1 MNNNNKLPKIF
12 WIIISSFLII
22 PIIVSF
28 VSTIHVI
35 DFFELSN
42 HKGLAI
48 TLAIAFEVGALSAL
62 AGLVALDKINKNV
75 VWLIFF
81 ILTAYQM
88 MGNIY
93 AAYNFINIEML
104 HNPNLIKNW
113 IELFGFSY
121 DPEDLPFAKRMI
133 AIISGAILPIVSL
146 SFLDL
151 SVDYI
156 QKSTGIKLNRPVG
169 TNKEETIEEKIIEN
183 TFPEVKIQEE
193 LPENLEK
200 KTEVEIQPIL
210 EEKNKDNET
219 ITPFV
224 EEDTIDE
231 LSKVIDDKEFE
242 KVISNKKKKLE
253 NLRGPYLTLLLLLY
267 KGGEV
272 IKGDEL
278 YDYNDFLNI
287 VPKDFTE
294 SQIKGFLTLCNYLN
308 IFKISCTHKI
318 ALKSYG
324 EAIEALNNYLQW
336 N

>member
-169 TNKEETIEEKIIEN
+169 TNKEETTEEKITEN
-183 TFPEVKIQEE
+183 TLPEIKIQEE
-193 LPENLEK
+193 LPENSEK
-200 KTEVEIQPIL
+200 KTEVETQPIL
-210 EEKNKDNET
+210 EENNET
-219 ITPFV
+219 TTPFV
-224 EEDTIDE
+224 EEEIIDE
-231 LSKVIDDKEFE
+231 LSEIIDDKEFE
-242 KVISNKKKKLE
+242 KVISDKKKKLE
-253 NLRGPYLTLLLLLY
+253 NLRGPYLTLLLILY
-267 KGGEV
+267 KGGEIV
-272 IKGDEL
+272 KGDEL
-278 YDYNDFLNI
+278 ANYNDFLNT

-294 SQIKGFLTLCNYLN
+294 SQIKSFLTLCNYLS
-308 IFKISCTHKI
+308 IFKISGTHKV